1 MVTYFF
7 SINYI
12 KEDEDEDNTDWNT
25 PLSAWGLRKLDYQ
38 EALMKFVTGAVQS
51 HLPEEHLV
59 ITRDKSIITQ
69 VLRKYKNPRFN
80 LQSPLNIQFQSSG
93 TLELGVDA
101 GGPTR
106 AFFYHLMQELVRGKF
121 NGIKLFEG
129 EAGHLVPSCDYDL
142 VSSCFFVLVGK
153 MVVHSFINECKGLEG
168 ISPAVISYIISG
180 SRDTAL
186 EHLVLEDIP
195 DPCLRQILKEVYYDR
210 DEIDSVHICSST
222 CTFKLCHL

>member
-1 MVTYFF
+1 M
-7 SINYI
+7 
-12 KEDEDEDNTDWNT
+12 
-25 PLSAWGLRKLDYQ
+25 Q
-38 EALMKFVTGAVQS
+38 FVTGAVQS

-93 TLELGVDA
+93 KLELGVDA

-106 AFFYHLMQELVRGKF
+106 AFFHHLMQELVRGKF
-121 NGIKLFEG
+121 NGIKLFE
-129 EAGHLVPSCDYDL
+129 EDAGHLVPSCYYDL
-142 VSSCFFVLVGK
+142 VSSCFVLVGK
-153 MVVHSFINECKGLEG
+153 MIVHSFFNECTGLEG
-168 ISPAVISYIISG
+168 ISPAVIRYITSG

-195 DPCLRQILKEVYYDR
+195 DSCLRQILKEVYYCGR
-210 DEIDSVHICSST
+210 DEIYRVHMCSTT
-222 CTFKLCHL
+222 CRLCHLRDKKIWM